1 MKYNK
6 NMPMLLTL
14 FSLIIGVQFGIA
26 QEYKVANGSSTL
38 IVEGTSNLHDWEIKA
53 ENQSGSISFT
63 DADKAEIDKLS
74 FSVEAESLKSGK
86 SGMDKNTYK
95 ALNTKK
101 YKQIKFSLVKVKD
114 TKTRGNDEYEVN
126 MEGDLTIAGV
136 TKRIVL
142 PVQMQIKA
150 NTVKLNGSKK
160 IKMTDYNIEP
170 PKALFGTITTGDE
183 VTIKIATTLTK

>member
-114 TKTRGNDEYEVN
+114 AKTRGNDEYEVN